1 MRVTIAGAGNVGRSI
16 ARELIANGHSVLL
29 IDRAPAAIKPASV
42 PEAEWLLADAC
53 ELDSLAEARLDTSDV
68 SIAATGDDKVNLV
81 HSLLAK
87 TEFGVPRT
95 VGRVNHPGNEWLFD
109 DMWGVD
115 VAVSTPRLMCA
126 LVEEAVTV
134 GDLVRLMT
142 FQKGRTNLVEMTLPD
157 SSPTVGRRIGEI
169 SWPGETVLTAII
181 RDGRGMA
188 PDRDGALEA
197 GDELLFLI
205 DPDHESELSRFLS
218 PRSHIGVPAEEL
230 DLRAA
235 RMDEPARPGL
245 TPSVVST
252 GPVAP
257 APLKVLDE
265 SSAPAD
271 ETLAPASHPAMDE
284 EPDLPFDE

>member
-29 IDRAPAAIKPASV
+29 IDRAPGAIKPASV

-53 ELDSLAEARLDTSDV
+53 ELESLAEAHLDTSDV

-142 FQKGRTNLVEMTLPD
+142 FQKGSTNLVEMTLPED
-157 SSPTVGRRIGEI
+157 SPTVGRRIGEI
-169 SWPGETVLTAII
+169 NWPGETVLTAVI

-205 DPDHESELSRFLS
+205 DPDHEADLSRFLS
-218 PRSHIGVPAEEL
+218 PRAHLGVQAHELDHRAVPEGGVPV
-230 DLRAA
+230 AA
-235 RMDEPARPGL
+235 PRP
-245 TPSVVST
+245 VVPT

-257 APLKVLDE
+257 APLKVLAEDE
-265 SSAPAD
+265 PEPIRHAAPA
-271 ETLAPASHPAMDE
+271 LQAPSAD

>member
-16 ARELIANGHSVLL
+16 AKELIANGHSVLL
-29 IDRAPAAIKPASV
+29 IDRSPAAIKPASV

-53 ELDSLAEARLDTSDV
+53 ELESLAEAHLDTSDV

-109 DMWGVD
+109 DMWGVA

-142 FQKGRTNLVEMTLPD
+142 FQRGRTNLVEMTLPD

-169 SWPGETVLTAII
+169 NWPGETVLTAII

-205 DPDHESELSRFLS
+205 DPDHETELSRFLS
-218 PRSHIGVPAEEL
+218 PRAHIGAQAHDLDHRIAPVVNESAPAPRPVVP
-230 DLRAA
+230 
-235 RMDEPARPGL
+235 
-245 TPSVVST
+245 T

-257 APLKVLDE
+257 APLKVLSEDDE
-265 SSAPAD
+265 DRAEGPAPTAH
-271 ETLAPASHPAMDE
+271 HPAAD

>member
-29 IDRAPAAIKPASV
+29 IDRAPGAIKPASV

-53 ELDSLAEARLDTSDV
+53 ELASLAEAHLETSDV
-68 SIAATGDDKVNLV
+68 SIAATGDDKANLV

-142 FQKGRTNLVEMTLPD
+142 FQRGRTNLVEMTLPED
-157 SSPTVGRRIGEI
+157 SPTVGRRIGEI
-169 SWPGETVLTAII
+169 NWPGETVLTAII

-218 PRSHIGVPAEEL
+218 PRAHVGVQAHDLDHRLPPVAQTPAP
-230 DLRAA
+230 AA
-235 RMDEPARPGL
+235 RTTVP
-245 TPSVVST
+245 T

-257 APLKVLDE
+257 APLKVLSENEPAAPE
-265 SSAPAD
+265 SHVPTHHAPAVD
-271 ETLAPASHPAMDE
+271 

>member
-16 ARELIANGHSVLL
+16 AKELIANGHSVLL
-29 IDRAPAAIKPASV
+29 IDRAPGAIKPASV

-53 ELDSLAEARLDTSDV
+53 ELASLAEARLDTSDV

-87 TEFGVPRT
+87 TEFGVSRT
-95 VGRVNHPGNEWLFD
+95 VARVNHPGNEWLFD

-169 SWPGETVLTAII
+169 NWPGETVLTAII

-197 GDELLFLI
+197 GDELMFLI
-205 DPDHESELSRFLS
+205 DPDHETELSRFLS
-218 PRSHIGVPAEEL
+218 PRAHIGVRAHDHRVSPVEEAL
-230 DLRAA
+230 
-235 RMDEPARPGL
+235 
-245 TPSVVST
+245 
-252 GPVAP
+252 AP
-257 APLKVLDE
+257 APGAAIPSGPAAPTPLKVLAEDL
-265 SSAPAD
+265 PATH
-271 ETLAPASHPAMDE
+271 EHAGPATHAAATD
-284 EPDLPFDE
+284 EPDLPFEE

>member
-16 ARELIANGHSVLL
+16 AKELIANGHSVLL
-29 IDRAPAAIKPASV
+29 IDRAPNAIKPASV

-53 ELDSLAEARLDTSDV
+53 ELDSLTEARLDTSDV

-87 TEFGVPRT
+87 TEFGVSRT
-95 VGRVNHPGNEWLFD
+95 VARVNHPGNEWLFD

-169 SWPGETVLTAII
+169 NWPGETVLTAII

-197 GDELLFLI
+197 GDELMFLI
-205 DPDHESELSRFLS
+205 DPDHETELSRFLS
-218 PRSHIGVPAEEL
+218 PRAHIGVRADDLDHRASPVEEAL
-230 DLRAA
+230 
-235 RMDEPARPGL
+235 
-245 TPSVVST
+245 
-252 GPVAP
+252 AP
-257 APLKVLDE
+257 APGAAIPSGPAAPTPLKVLAE
-265 SSAPAD
+265 NLPATH
-271 ETLAPASHPAMDE
+271 EHAGPATHAAATD
-284 EPDLPFDE
+284 EPDLPFEE

>member
-29 IDRAPAAIKPASV
+29 IDRAPGAIKPASV

-53 ELDSLAEARLDTSDV
+53 ELESLAEAHLDTSDV

-142 FQKGRTNLVEMTLPD
+142 FQKGSTNLVEMTLPED
-157 SSPTVGRRIGEI
+157 SPTVGRRIGEI
-169 SWPGETVLTAII
+169 NWPGETVLTAVI

-205 DPDHESELSRFLS
+205 DPDHEADLSRFLS
-218 PRSHIGVPAEEL
+218 PRAHLGVHAHEL
-230 DLRAA
+230 DHRAA
-235 RMDEPARPGL
+235 PEGGTPIASPRPVA
-245 TPSVVST
+245 PT

-257 APLKVLDE
+257 APLKVLAEDE
-265 SSAPAD
+265 PETNGHAAPAPHV
-271 ETLAPASHPAMDE
+271 LSSN